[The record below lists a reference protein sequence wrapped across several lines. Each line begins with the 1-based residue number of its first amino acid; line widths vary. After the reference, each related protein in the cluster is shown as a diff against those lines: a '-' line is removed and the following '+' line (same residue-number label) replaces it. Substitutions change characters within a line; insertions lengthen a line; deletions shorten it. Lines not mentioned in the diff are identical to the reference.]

1 MATDQFTIIGTSAE
15 RVDGVDK
22 VTGRA
27 KFTGDVTV
35 PGMLM
40 GKFLRSPYAHARILS
55 ISTSEAERVPGV
67 IAVLT
72 AEDLT
77 GLNPYLRGK
86 NKKDQP
92 IVAIDRALFA
102 GQPVTAVAA
111 EDELAALEALGKI
124 HVEYE
129 ELPGVI
135 TVQEALTEGA
145 SQVHSFA
152 PKNLCFKDHLEKG
165 DIERGFAEA
174 DEIVEGTF
182 EFPMIYHYSM
192 EPHIA
197 IASVDEEEVTVWTS
211 TAHPFGV
218 RQDVAEVFGCPLSKV
233 RIILSF
239 VGGAYGSKSGGKI
252 EPLVAALAR
261 KAGRPVRVIQD
272 VSEAMM
278 TVRRH
283 SVTCKVKLGAKRDG
297 TLVAKE
303 ASIYLNT
310 GAFSENGP
318 GVTTK
323 TLTRI
328 LGPYRVPNVRVDSFC
343 VYTNTVSAAS
353 FRSIGGPQTS
363 WANESLMDM
372 IAQKLGM
379 DPVELR
385 RKNLL
390 HRGEEL
396 RPKGK
401 PLDADLFE
409 GFDKVVDRLGWTGP
423 ITESGGGRGIAFG
436 VTDPGAPLA
445 STATVHL
452 LSDGSIVLLFGT
464 AEIGQGSR
472 TVMSQIVAEEL
483 SVPLDRI
490 SVRPPDTAYT
500 PFDRSTGSS
509 RSTTVMGKALQL
521 AAQDARRQILDL
533 AAGYFEA
540 PLEAITLKDG
550 EAHAGGKSISY
561 GELIRRHFVMQGGEI
576 IGLGYAHGG
585 MAPTPSNPLF
595 WEVGIGAVE
604 LEVDRETGE
613 IRIGKYI
620 MAADVGKALHP
631 LNCEGQDEGA
641 AMMGIGHSL
650 FESII
655 YENGQIIN
663 SNLVDYRVP
672 RFNDLPGEY
681 ESILV
686 ENADG
691 PGPFGAKGMGEGGII
706 PVAPAIGNALAW
718 STGVRIKELP
728 LTPERVWQA
737 LKEKSETE
745 GGQKR

>member
-1 MATDQFTIIGTSAE
+1 MAPDQFTIIGTSAN
-15 RVDGVDK
+15 RVDGIDK

-27 KFTGDVTV
+27 KFTGDMTV
-35 PGMLM
+35 PGMLT

-67 IAVLT
+67 VTVLT
-72 AEDLT
+72 AADLT
-77 GLNPYLRGK
+77 GLHPYLRGEK
-86 NKKDQP
+86 RKDHP
-92 IVAIDRALFA
+92 ILAIDWALFA
-102 GQPVTAVAA
+102 GQPVAAVAA
-111 EDELAALEALGKI
+111 VDELSAQEALGKI

-129 ELPGVI
+129 ELPAVI
-135 TVQEALTEGA
+135 TVQEALADGA
-145 SQVHSFA
+145 SLVHSFA
-152 PKNLCFKDHLEKG
+152 PNNLCFKDHMEKG
-165 DIERGFAEA
+165 DVEKGFAEA
-174 DEIVEGTF
+174 DEIVEDTF

-192 EPHIA
+192 EPHTA
-197 IASVDEEEVTVWTS
+197 IANLDEDGITMWTS

-218 RQDVAEVFGCPLSKV
+218 RQDIAEVFGCPLSKV

-261 KAGRPVRVIQD
+261 KAERPVRVVQD
-272 VSEAMM
+272 VSESMM

-283 SVTCKVKLGAKRDG
+283 SMICKVKLGAKQDG

-310 GAFSENGP
+310 GAYSETGP
-318 GVTTK
+318 TVTSR

-328 LGPYRVPNVRVDSFC
+328 LGPYRVPNIRVDAFC

-353 FRSIGGPQTS
+353 FRSIGGPQTA
-363 WANESLMDM
+363 WANESIMDIM
-372 IAQKLGM
+372 AQKLGI

-396 RPKGK
+396 KPKGK

-409 GFDKVVDRLGWTGP
+409 GFGKVVDRLGWTGP
-423 ITESGGGRGIAFG
+423 TTETGGGRGIAFG

-445 STATVHL
+445 STATVHV
-452 LSDGSIVLLFGT
+452 LSDGSVVLLFGT

-483 SVPLDRI
+483 SVPLDQI

-509 RSTTVMGKALQL
+509 RSTTVMGKTLQL

-540 PLEAITLKDG
+540 PLEAISLKDG
-550 EAHAGGKSISY
+550 VAQAGGKTISY

-585 MAPTPSNPLF
+585 MATSPANPLF

-613 IRIGKYI
+613 IRIRKYI
-620 MAADVGKALHP
+620 MAADVGKALNP

-655 YENGQIIN
+655 YENGQIVN
-663 SNLVDYRVP
+663 PNLVDYRVP

-737 LKEKSETE
+737 LKGQSESE
-745 GGQKR
+745 RGSKK